1 MVEEP
6 GRREF
11 ETKTDVE
18 VLAEHARSL
27 ERAGLLRHALWVWRD
42 VLQRDGNYLPAWE
55 ASSRLRGTLS
65 RQDGENCSYG
75 GLRASPLETGSIGP
89 WRWAPNGCR

>member
-1 MVEEP
+1 MVEES
-6 GRREF
+6 GYREF

-55 ASSRLRGTLS
+55 ASSRLLGRLS
-65 RQDGENCSYG
+65 RQDGEDS
-75 GLRASPLETGSIGP
+75 SS
-89 WRWAPNGCR
+89 

>member
-1 MVEEP
+1 MVDEP

-18 VLAEHARSL
+18 VLAERARAL
-27 ERAGLLRHALWVWRD
+27 ETAGLLQHALGVWRD

-55 ASSRLRGTLS
+55 ASSRLLGALI
-65 RQDGENCSYG
+65 RQEQEDS
-75 GLRASPLETGSIGP
+75 SS
-89 WRWAPNGCR
+89 